1 MKFKGVLNATDI
13 DKAVTLAGDELEK
26 LGAGEKASIVGRLAI
41 EEILLIFR
49 ENFGPEQPFK
59 IFCLTGPGGVRV
71 NVSVK
76 GTSYNPLGEES
87 PILKNLED
95 DFTVQP
101 RWKYLL
107 SQNNVLLVFP
117 PANSLRKTIG
127 FSWKYA
133 FGCRKIFIIAITC
146 QIFAALLGIV
156 APAISARI
164 VVAYTTNEL
173 KRIIILAII
182 LVVIQLLRNFFM
194 VMSNLG
200 YNKAYS
206 STLSALEKDLVENVL
221 KVESE
226 CIDEKGSGMFIQRT
240 TTDTQRIANGFNSI
254 ADMVGT
260 IFNYAGVLIAMFMV
274 DPYVALFVLGI
285 IVVQCIMEYYR
296 DKRLVADDRVF
307 RKTNERV
314 SGLVS
319 EMVRGSKD
327 VKCMN
332 CEEQFVD
339 KLNET
344 ILDANEKRWYMQ
356 KRSWTSKLFRWELG
370 EFGSFILI
378 CLLVY
383 NIFNGHFM
391 ATTAI
396 VIFNYYTELG
406 PNAVK
411 VIGTFLDSLADFN
424 LSNERVYALIKG
436 PDFPKERFGKTD
448 LPSVKGDV
456 EFDHVHFF
464 YERKTDHKVLNDLC
478 FKVKSGEMV
487 GLVGKSGCG
496 KSTAFNLI
504 PKLYVPTSG
513 RVLIDGIDI
522 NELTKDSI
530 RNNVTI
536 VPQNPYIFRM
546 SVRDN
551 LKIVK
556 DGITDEEMERVCR
569 LACIDE
575 DIKAMPDGYDT
586 LIGEGGV
593 KLSGGQRQR
602 LAIARS
608 MLKDSRI
615 ILFDEATSALDNET
629 QAKIQNAI
637 DNMRKERTV
646 IIIAH
651 RLSTI
656 VNADRI
662 MFMQDGKILKEGT
675 HEELLRTCEPYQTFA
690 AMDRSRNQEPELP
703 E

>member
-1 MKFKGVLNATDI
+1 MNYKGILNAENI
-13 DKAVTLAGDELEK
+13 DKAVSLAGNELEK
-26 LGAGEKASIVGRLAI
+26 LGTGEKAAVIGRLAI
-41 EEILLIFR
+41 EEILLIYREHFGSDYPFR
-49 ENFGPEQPFK
+49 VICQ
-59 IFCLTGPGGVRV
+59 TVTGGVRV
-71 NVSVK
+71 NIILK
-76 GTSYNPLGEES
+76 GESFNPLSEES
-87 PILKNLED
+87 PILKSLED

-101 RWKYLL
+101 RYRYLL
-107 SQNNVLLVFP
+107 SRSNVLLVFP
-117 PANSLRKTIG
+117 PSNSLRKTIR

-133 FGCRKIFIIAITC
+133 FNSRKIFIFAIVS

-156 APAISARI
+156 APAVSARI
-164 VVAYTTNEL
+164 VVSYSTNEL
-173 KRIIILAII
+173 DQIITLAVILIA
-182 LVVIQLLRNFFM
+182 VQLLRNLFL
-194 VMSNLG
+194 VLSNLG

-206 STLSALEKDLVENVL
+206 KTLSALERDLIENVL
-221 KVESE
+221 RVKSQ
-226 CIDEKGSGMFIQRT
+226 CIDEKGSGVFVQRT
-240 TTDTQRIANGFNSI
+240 TSDTQRIANGFNSI

-260 IFNYAGVLIAMFMV
+260 IFNYAGVLIAMFLV
-274 DPYVALFVLGI
+274 DPYIALFVFGLI
-285 IVVQCIMEYYR
+285 AIQCLMEQIR
-296 DKRLVADDRVF
+296 GKRLVEDDRVF
-307 RKTNERV
+307 RKSNERV

-332 CEEQFVD
+332 CENLFVE

-344 ILDANEKRWYMQ
+344 ILDANEKRWEMQ
-356 KRSWTSKLFRWELG
+356 KRSWTSKLFRWEIG
-370 EFGSFILI
+370 EFGTFLLI
-378 CLLVY
+378 CLLLFY
-383 NIFNGHFM
+383 ILKGHF
-391 ATTAI
+391 TAVTAL
-396 VIFNYYTELG
+396 VIYNYYTELG
-406 PNAVK
+406 PNAIK
-411 VIGTFLDSLADFN
+411 VIGSFLDSLADFK
-424 LSNERVYALIKG
+424 LSNERVYALINS
-436 PDFPKERFGKTD
+436 PDYPKENFGDKELT
-448 LPSVKGDV
+448 SVRGDI
-456 EFDHVHFF
+456 EFNHVSFV
-464 YERKTDHKVLNDLC
+464 YERKQNHKVLNDMC
-478 FKVKSGEMV
+478 FTVKSGEMV

-496 KSTAFNLI
+496 KTTAFNLI

-513 RVLIDGIDI
+513 HVLIDGVDI

-530 RNNVTI
+530 RDNVTI

-546 SVRDN
+546 SVREN
-551 LKIVK
+551 LKIVR
-556 DGITDEEMERVCR
+556 DNITDEEMENACR

-608 MLKDSRI
+608 MLKESKI

-662 MFMQDGKILKEGT
+662 MFMQNGKILQEGT

-690 AMDRSRNQEPELP
+690 AMDKERNQEPME
-703 E
+703 